1 VEKQPLSN
9 KNLLLSNKNKDLIL
23 NYIEEV
29 NKSNNGFIEI
39 TNYSLSVDKIKEDF
53 EENHNYIDEL
63 NKEIKNQNNEIRY
76 LKSELDEKEYNKING
91 EKEKDNFYR

>member
-1 VEKQPLSN
+1 MEKQPLSN